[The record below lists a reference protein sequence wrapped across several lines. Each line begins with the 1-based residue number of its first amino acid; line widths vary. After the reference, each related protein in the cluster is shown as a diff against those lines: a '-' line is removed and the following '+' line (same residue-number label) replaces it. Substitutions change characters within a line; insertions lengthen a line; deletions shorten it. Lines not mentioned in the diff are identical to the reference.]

1 MPSYSTI
8 PVSEETLVKPQGKSI
23 KALVVGAAVASFVIG
38 ALAATAVTSSA
49 ARAPAALYEHEA
61 QIKMELFPNKC
72 VAVADGIHRGA
83 PLKIENCKDT
93 PRQAFV
99 ADSEGMEIRVQG
111 TDLCVALLGD
121 FADTAGFVMNEVMKE
136 GSLPTFGLE
145 QCIINESRKLTF
157 DGINKDGKA
166 IELTLPGK
174 QKWPISA
181 NKDGKIDKYEHVK
194 VCMMPQIMDEKRID
208 DKHLDL
214 EEKLYG
220 AALMGLPCNKVDP
233 VNFWYVD
240 TKKHAPYQYPQ
251 PKGITIP
258 GKVWDSENG
267 SWVDEE

>member
-1 MPSYSTI
+1 MAYSTI
-8 PVSEETLVKPQGKSI
+8 PVSEEPLVAKPQGKSI
-23 KALVVGAAVASFVIG
+23 KALVFGAAIASFVLG
-38 ALAATAVTSSA
+38 SLAATVVTSSA
-49 ARAPAALYEHEA
+49 ALAPAALYEHEA
-61 QIKMELFPNKC
+61 QIKMELYPNKC

-111 TDLCVALLGD
+111 TDLCVAVLGD
-121 FADTAGFVMNEVMKE
+121 FADTAGFLLRDESK
-136 GSLPTFGLE
+136 LTFGLE

-194 VCMMPQIMDEKRID
+194 VCMMPQILDEKRID

-233 VNFWYVD
+233 LNFYLVD
-240 TKKHAPYQYPQ
+240 
-251 PKGITIP
+251 
-258 GKVWDSENG
+258 
-267 SWVDEE
+267 